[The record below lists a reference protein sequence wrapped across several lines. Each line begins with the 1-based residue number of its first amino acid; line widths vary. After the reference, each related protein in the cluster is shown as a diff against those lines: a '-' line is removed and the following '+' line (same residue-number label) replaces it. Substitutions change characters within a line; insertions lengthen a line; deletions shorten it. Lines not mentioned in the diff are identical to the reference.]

1 MTATSARTTRR
12 SGSPRSRSTSGL
24 WWLVVDNTAP
34 VVVPLFNLPPA
45 VGEPARFGFYFD
57 QSPVYL
63 DTSVRT
69 GEGYGV
75 RVSVDNITQQVVFVS
90 SRVTFW
96 GVPGEADATT
106 TRAAGAAST
115 TKRSSKN

>member
-1 MTATSARTTRR
+1 M
-12 SGSPRSRSTSGL
+12 
-24 WWLVVDNTAP
+24 
-34 VVVPLFNLPPA
+34 PLFNLPPE

-75 RVSVDNITQQVVFVS
+75 RVSVDNITQQIMFIS

-96 GVPGEADATT
+96 GVPGEPRHNNARGWSCIDDEAVH
-106 TRAAGAAST
+106 RRPGH
-115 TKRSSKN
+115 